1 MGWDAQLR
9 VIRVSLN
16 KSVLRVRQVF
26 AEGGVLKEYGFAREF
41 SFGSSGIRQGFA
53 GDSPWVRRGS
63 RSWTNGCRTL
73 GQIFNY
79 GTYPMYHYTCTI
91 DMLSDDQ
98 TLFNGYVKT
107 EENRLPTMHYGPSPV
122 SQYVW
127 MEKEVGAPI
136 GYTLSR
142 IEVEVQRFGS
152 TTSYVLNLGRQMRH
166 EQ

>member
-1 MGWDAQLR
+1 M
-9 VIRVSLN
+9 SLS

-26 AEGGVLKEYGFAREF
+26 AEGGVLKEYGFARGF
-41 SFGSSGIRQGFA
+41 VGDSLGIRWGFA
-53 GDSPWVRRGS
+53 LGSLGS

-73 GQIFNY
+73 GQVFNY

-127 MEKEVGAPI
+127 MKKKLVR
-136 GYTLSR
+136 L
-142 IEVEVQRFGS
+142 
-152 TTSYVLNLGRQMRH
+152 
-166 EQ
+166 